1 MYDVWCMMYGTWLV
15 YTPPKFT
22 PQKFKKDGW
31 KTTFPFRK
39 VTFLGLQV
47 GIIFTYGQW
56 DMKYDKRAKQNW
68 RYFIDKPR
76 TTSQIIF
83 CDILNHVPLATQQ
96 RLCFS
101 VLMSFD
107 EGTIWARQWIAE
119 IGMACKGVFNE
130 CLCSRVWRVWHAG
143 YMFCRP
149 SFGAQERHLLAGSW
163 LSNSHRSI
171 SWSKAAIGFQAAW
184 QDMKYHSALIGTWVI
199 QVKRHIGGFMYMWC
213 QRCANRSYVQ
223 A

>member
-1 MYDVWCMMYGTWLV
+1 MYDVWCMMYDVWCMMYGTWLV

-56 DMKYDKRAKQNW
+56 DMKYDIRAKQNW

-107 EGTIWARQWIAE
+107 EGRSGQGSGLPKLGWLARVFL
-119 IGMACKGVFNE
+119 MNACVQGFDGFDMLATCFVDH
-130 CLCSRVWRVWHAG
+130 LWCSREA
-143 YMFCRP
+143 P
-149 SFGAQERHLLAGSW
+149 SCWIVAFKFS
-163 LSNSHRSI
+163 
-171 SWSKAAIGFQAAW
+171 SK
-184 QDMKYHSALIGTWVI
+184 
-199 QVKRHIGGFMYMWC
+199 HILK
-213 QRCANRSYVQ
+213 
-223 A
+223 